1 MRDDTCV
8 WVWVCGDRAKER
20 EKGSSY
26 HDQNTI
32 WTQQS
37 NQVANNNSINNY
49 LKSLKQKSRSLPLA
63 PVTKAGK
70 KTVNMIITQQCVYF
84 IEFKRN
90 TWDRNFT
97 QPDRFDVSVCVCA
110 GVVRYLISDLNLT
123 YWTWPLGI
131 EKQDGIVIIVLYEMH
146 NLWPFNL
153 NCMKKKHFEI
163 DLEITISSM
172 KLTDQSNGWALRM
185 QLWCP
190 VASVVDD

>member
-1 MRDDTCV
+1 MMRDDTCV

-70 KTVNMIITQQCVYF
+70 KTVNMIITQQYF

-97 QPDRFDVSVCVCA
+97 QPDRFDVSVCVC
-110 GVVRYLISDLNLT
+110 RCSSLSIFRFKFDLLNVT
-123 YWTWPLGI
+123 PWYR
-131 EKQDGIVIIVLYEMH
+131 KKNGIVIIVLYEMH

-163 DLEITISSM
+163 DLEITISSK